1 MPDEELRR
9 DALRRFGL
17 IALATDL
24 TIEGDAVRLM
34 PPGTRLHVTRIA
46 FENPTTP
53 ESLRR
58 TGPRLRDAAELILP
72 GMALDGILFGC
83 TSASAVLGAGVV
95 TLVGPRAPVTTP
107 LSATVRALEAL
118 RIGRVSLLTPYM
130 AETTAL
136 VAEHLRQHG
145 VEVVAQHSMEHADD
159 RDMGMLTPQTVIEA
173 ALAADHP
180 RAEALFLSCT
190 ALPAV
195 QVIERL
201 EKMLGKP
208 VLSSNQVS
216 FWSMLDTA
224 GISGDGPGKLFK
236 VRRW

>member
-1 MPDEELRR
+1 MPAADLRR
-9 DALRRFGL
+9 DLLRRFGL

-24 TIEGDAVRLM
+24 TLEGDAARLM
-34 PPGTRLHVTRIA
+34 PAGTRLHVTRIA

-58 TGPRLRDAAELILP
+58 TGRHLREAAELILP
-72 GMALDGILFGC
+72 GVALDGLLFGC
-83 TSASAVLGAGVV
+83 TSASAVLGAEVAALIGA
-95 TLVGPRAPVTTP
+95 RAPVTTP
-107 LSATVRALEAL
+107 LSAALRACEAL
-118 RIGRVSLLTPYM
+118 GVGRLSLLAPYM
-130 AETTAL
+130 QETTAL
-136 VAEHLRQHG
+136 VADHLVQHG
-145 VEVVAQHSMEHADD
+145 VEVVARKSMGYADD
-159 RDMGMLTPQTVIEA
+159 RDMALLTPEAVIEA
-173 ALAADHP
+173 ALAADDP

-195 QVIERL
+195 PVIERL

-216 FWSMLDTA
+216 FWSMLDMA
-224 GISGDGPGKLFK
+224 GISGNGPGELFK